1 MKRNKILFFA
11 ILFVAGF
18 NSQINFAQPQAQ
30 LYIDQIDSINDPIFL
45 PDTVYEGQLP
55 SSFRLRIRNF
65 NTNPYQPN
73 AYLKLYL
80 RNTDTT
86 GLTQPQELLDSSL
99 LISNLVG
106 LDTFYVFIP
115 VYNFT
120 SSTYRLGNNIVVVWS
135 RLDNDTSS
143 TYDSLQLDPIYFI
156 PLSSLSLV
164 NIQNKAIFFFPN
176 PVIEGITLIREGKK
190 PIDYVRI
197 LNDLGQEILFRKTF
211 EDHLDIHFLSE
222 GFYFIEIKERNGTI
236 LRKKFLKL

>member
-11 ILFVAGF
+11 ILFLAGF

-45 PDTVYEGQLP
+45 PDTVYEGQPP

-86 GLTQPQELLDSSL
+86 GLAQPEELLDSLL

-106 LDTFYVFIP
+106 LDTFHVFINF
-115 VYNFT
+115 YNFS
-120 SSTYRLGNNIVVVWS
+120 SSTYRLGNNIVVVWP
-135 RLDNDTSS
+135 RLGNDTSS
-143 TYDSLQLDPIYFI
+143 TLDSMQLDTIYFK
-156 PLSSLSLV
+156 PLTSLTMVSTHYDPIL
-164 NIQNKAIFFFPN
+164 FFPN
-176 PVIEGITLIREGKK
+176 PVTDEITLIREGKK

-197 LNDLGQEILFRKTF
+197 LNDLGQEILFRRTF
-211 EDHLDIHFLSE
+211 EDHLDIRFLSE
-222 GFYFIEIKERNGTI
+222 GFYFIEIKERNGTVS
-236 LRKKFLKL
+236 RKKFLKL